1 METDPRFRCWAWG
14 SLCISRIPTANGSV
28 RSATCCQHR
37 PSSSCMT
44 QHSKLYIRSQPPK
57 NSRDFWLCFC
67 YFFHHPVCQLS
78 PWIGFCLL
86 TLITISQGLED
97 HPLGH
102 GQHGKLTT
110 ACVIFEAWLTTSIR
124 WWSLHCYSSEFN
136 ADSWILCLFL
146 ILGFVKGFQI
156 MIAFFVVVARF
167 PESHQFR
174 PNVF

>member
-1 METDPRFRCWAWG
+1 METDPRFRCWACG
-14 SLCISRIPTANGSV
+14 SLYPEFPQPMAQFIPQPVVSIDHHHPVWPSTRNCIRT
-28 RSATCCQHR
+28 
-37 PSSSCMT
+37 
-44 QHSKLYIRSQPPK
+44 QPPK
-57 NSRDFWLCFC
+57 KSRDFWICFC

-156 MIAFFVVVARF
+156 MIAFFCCCQI
-167 PESHQFR
+167 PWIPSI
-174 PNVF
+174 